1 MTREIYKKINIVFF
15 KYNLRM
21 GTTQVTDKFMN
32 ELELIFKDMG
42 HIVTIIDFNKY
53 ALHKNSI
60 KLDYVINSDGVQIV
74 FKDMEQ
80 TTTDF
85 AEYGLPKD
93 LVKVDYV
100 INFSLTLAGVPS
112 LFKFFTD
119 NNVIVGSLLVDPPIH
134 AGVLIKNTP
143 KKNTFIGMFA
153 ESFFNSYEKYIDNTR
168 ILAHLMQAGSKALT
182 NKKNIDVIMT
192 ANLHEIK
199 VPDDI
204 INKSLEKLEIGET
217 KKNLLKKFIEKVYNK
232 ACNDFNKTME
242 ECIEEVIL
250 ENEDIQIAMNIEA
263 LKPIFFEEVYRAVDW
278 CRRMKYRHKVVRT
291 LLDNDIKVE
300 FWLNS
305 KDKFFNEYSNFKD
318 NGKLPYL
325 EIVEKIAESKIL
337 LQDLYPVKNGGSE
350 RVFNAMLNRTLVI
363 SNRNSF
369 ANDELIDGVNI
380 IYYDANNLN
389 ELVEKVRFYT
399 ENYDL
404 AQPIIENAY
413 KLVSEKHTWKN
424 RAEELINMYYIMKD
438 LNET

>member
-1 MTREIYKKINIVFF
+1 
-15 KYNLRM
+15 
-21 GTTQVTDKFMN
+21 
-32 ELELIFKDMG
+32 
-42 HIVTIIDFNKY
+42 
-53 ALHKNSI
+53 
-60 KLDYVINSDGVQIV
+60 
-74 FKDMEQ
+74 
-80 TTTDF
+80 
-85 AEYGLPKD
+85 
-93 LVKVDYV
+93 
-100 INFSLTLAGVPS
+100 
-112 LFKFFTD
+112 
-119 NNVIVGSLLVDPPIH
+119 
-134 AGVLIKNTP
+134 
-143 KKNTFIGMFA
+143 
-153 ESFFNSYEKYIDNTR
+153 
-168 ILAHLMQAGSKALT
+168 
-182 NKKNIDVIMT
+182 
-192 ANLHEIK
+192 
-199 VPDDI
+199 
-204 INKSLEKLEIGET
+204 
-217 KKNLLKKFIEKVYNK
+217 
-232 ACNDFNKTME
+232 ME

-438 LNET
+438 LNETDNNILEV